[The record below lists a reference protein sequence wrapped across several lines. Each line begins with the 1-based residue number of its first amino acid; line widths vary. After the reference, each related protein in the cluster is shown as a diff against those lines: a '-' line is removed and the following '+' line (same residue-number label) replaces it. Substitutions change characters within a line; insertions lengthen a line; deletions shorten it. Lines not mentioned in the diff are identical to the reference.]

1 MPCPRPPK
9 ALSFLALMKESKRH
23 PGPHLVVVPL
33 AVVQNWV
40 NELRRF
46 APNLTFVKLTGSL
59 AERRRVLDDYH
70 VATGAYDVYIT
81 TYETVLTEEAFF
93 TEAFL
98 WHTVIIDEGH
108 RLKNEVGAGLI
119 GW

>member
-1 MPCPRPPK
+1 MI
-9 ALSFLALMKESKRH
+9 LRH
-23 PGPHLVVVPL
+23 VDQLLVVVPL

-46 APNLTFVKLTGSL
+46 APRLTFVKLTGSL
-59 AERRRVLDDYH
+59 AERRRVLDDVK
-70 VATGAYDVYIT
+70 VASGALDVYVT

-108 RLKNEVGAGLI
+108 RLKNEVRGE
-119 GW
+119 